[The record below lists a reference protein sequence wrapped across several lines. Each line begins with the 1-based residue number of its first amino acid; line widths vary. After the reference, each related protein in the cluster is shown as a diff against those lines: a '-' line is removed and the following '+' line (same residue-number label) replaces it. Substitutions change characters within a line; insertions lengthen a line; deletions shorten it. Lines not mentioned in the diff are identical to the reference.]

1 MLQSMRSAAKYIWW
15 FVAAMFLIG
24 FVFFQQ
30 SGLSDRAVTAGSTV
44 AKVNGTAITY
54 DNWSRALRDRLQEAQ
69 QRSGRTPDADE
80 DKVLENQLFE
90 ELVTDIVLQQ
100 EYERR
105 GITVSD
111 QEVQQAAMEQPYP
124 PIARSPEFQTE
135 GKFDFQKYQRFLASP
150 AARQQGVLAM
160 LEAYYREALM
170 KSKLYEQIATSV
182 YATDAQLWRLWRDTR
197 DSVKVTYVAL
207 AADAVPDSAVHV
219 SDSAVRAYYDAH
231 AKLFTDIPGRA
242 VLTIA
247 RLPRAVSAAD
257 SERARAKAE
266 ALRVEILKGAKFEDV
281 AKRESADTA
290 SAANGGAL
298 GTTARGSFV
307 PAFEKVAFTIPVGSI
322 STPVLSPF
330 GYHIIK
336 VDARKG
342 DSVTTHHILIRIQ
355 QSDSAATVT
364 DRRADQLAKAAGSAS
379 PLTLDSAAKSLG
391 LETAHADVTEG
402 SAANMTG
409 RSVPGASAWAFDG
422 AKPGEIGELI
432 DANDAYYLVRLDSLT
447 PSAKPSYEK
456 LKDQIR
462 ELLAREKKIDQLMPK
477 AQQLAEAA
485 AAQGFEKGAK
495 SLGYFPMTSPSFSRT
510 GPTTGLGVGTEAV
523 GAAFGLP
530 VGKVGAP
537 ARTRTALVV
546 ERVDTRTLADSLAWD
561 KQKALQRNQVE
572 QRIREQMVQ
581 QYVQNL
587 RQNAKIV
594 DNRKA
599 LQAATRAAPTTS

>member
-1 MLQSMRSAAKYIWW
+1 MLQSMRAAAKWIWW

-24 FVFFQQ
+24 FVFYQQ

-69 QRSGRTPDADE
+69 QRTGRTPDADE
-80 DKVLENQLFE
+80 DQVLENQLFN
-90 ELVTDIVLQQ
+90 ELVTDLLLQQ
-100 EYERR
+100 EYARR

-124 PIARSPEFQTE
+124 PLARSPEFQTE

-170 KSKLYEQIATSV
+170 KSKLYEQIATPV

-197 DSVKVTYVAL
+197 DSAKVTYVAL

-219 SDSAVRAYYDAH
+219 SDSAVKAYFDAH
-231 AKLFTDIPGRA
+231 QKFFADIPGHA

-247 RLPRAVSAAD
+247 RLPRLVTAAD
-257 SERARAKAE
+257 SARARAKAE
-266 ALRVEILKGAKFEDV
+266 AIRLEILKGAKFEDV

-298 GTTARGSFV
+298 GTAGRGAYV
-307 PAFEKVAFTIPVGSI
+307 PAFETAVFSLPIGAI
-322 STPVLSPF
+322 SAPVLTPF
-330 GYHIIK
+330 GYHIIR
-336 VDARKG
+336 VDSRKG
-342 DSVTTHHILIRIQ
+342 DSVTAHHILIPIQ
-355 QSDSAATVT
+355 QSDSAATAT

-379 PLTLDSAAKSLG
+379 PLALDSTARSLG
-391 LETAHADVTEG
+391 LETGHVSVSEG
-402 SAANMTG
+402 TGAAWNG

-432 DANDAYYLVRLDSLT
+432 DADDAYYLVRLDSLT
-447 PSAKPSYEK
+447 PSAKPSLDK
-456 LKDQIR
+456 LTDQIR
-462 ELLAREKKIDQLMPK
+462 SLLAREKKLDQLMPK
-477 AQQLAEAA
+477 AQQLASAA
-485 AAQGFEKGAK
+485 AAQGFEQGAK
-495 SLGYFPMTSPSFSRT
+495 SLGYFPMTTPLFSRT
-510 GPTTGLGVGTEAV
+510 GPTTAIGIGTEAV

-530 VGKVGAP
+530 VGKVGEP
-537 ARTRTALVV
+537 SRSRTALVV
-546 ERVDTRTLADSLAWD
+546 ERVDSRSLADSMLWD
-561 KQKALQRNQVE
+561 KQKALQRSQVE

-599 LQAATRAAPTTS
+599 LQAATRATGTTS